1 MAKFCEN
8 CGSELKEDQDV
19 CLGCG
24 KSIKKAVKK
33 GGHNGY
39 FISTSIIM
47 LVISFCLF
55 CAFFYGEGEE
65 PLVFFVPALFST
77 AAAIVCLAGKKNKV
91 AVIVSGAL
99 YICGAIV
106 NIIGIEDIS
115 IFTIMSLVFAGI
127 NIGFGCKMKN

>member
-55 CAFFYGEGEE
+55 CAFFYGEAEE

-115 IFTIMSLVFAGI
+115 IFTIMCLVFARI

>member
-8 CGSELKEDQDV
+8 CGAELKEEQDV

-24 KSIKKAVKK
+24 KALKKAKS
-33 GGHNGY
+33 GHNGY

-55 CAFFYGEGEE
+55 CAFGYYDADQ
-65 PLVFFVPALFST
+65 PLVFLVPGLFST
-77 AAAIVCLAGKKNKV
+77 AAAVVCLAGKKYKA
-91 AVIVSGAL
+91 AVITSGAL
-99 YICGAIV
+99 YIAGAIV

-115 IFTIMSLVFAGI
+115 IFTILSLVFAGI
-127 NIGFGCKMKN
+127 NIGFGCKMKK

>member
-55 CAFFYGEGEE
+55 CAFFYEGEE

-115 IFTIMSLVFAGI
+115 IFTILSLVFAGI